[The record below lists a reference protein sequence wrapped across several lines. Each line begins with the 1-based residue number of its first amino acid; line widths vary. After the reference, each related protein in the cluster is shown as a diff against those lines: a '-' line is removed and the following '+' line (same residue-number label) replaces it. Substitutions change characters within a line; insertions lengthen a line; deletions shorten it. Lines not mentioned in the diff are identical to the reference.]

1 MNHSPSI
8 NLYNYPSKNSRLD
21 MPPSPPST
29 VRGWL
34 MGVPGYRESSPDKH
48 KNEQIPQEQ
57 PQKQTIIGTS
67 INSISNGEN
76 MARRKSISSIA
87 SEDSVNLDDLIKAN
101 YTLDMDDETNLPNL
115 SGLDLDDSNEDF
127 WKLDKS
133 LPEYQSLLK
142 QTPKEGYCD
151 TSHSDATKE
160 SLSYVDGMNNTEQQ
174 EYNIYIKNCHLDSP
188 ELTWSPPDDHL
199 ETRSPSANSSY
210 NNNINNN
217 IITNSATRARSGSI
231 NSDNSLNSYST
242 VTASQY
248 SRYGMAPMIYQS
260 DSTSTSSRTASRL
273 SNYSASSQASSNTA
287 STGLPRP
294 RKISSSSTG
303 MSSPSRSFNSREESH
318 LLPRAH
324 SKLGTSHLPTT
335 NEGSSSTTNGRSRLA
350 QRASHIPS
358 PSSTNTVNNNN
369 MTSLPRLTSIPSS
382 KSTGIPGG
390 RSVSR
395 FGEREGTGGSRATT
409 TTTIGGSTTS
419 RKLASR
425 ASHIPS
431 LHERSSSPGLGLGKS
446 SAHSTIRN
454 SVFGSRRDDD
464 STSPQTT
471 RRGPST
477 SSSHLRSPNQQRQ
490 GVTPQSGK
498 STGLR
503 PPTDTRSASRIG
515 LRKA

>member
-1 MNHSPSI
+1 MTHSPSI
-8 NLYNYPSKNSRLD
+8 DLYRYPSKNASLN

-29 VRGWL
+29 VHGWL

-57 PQKQTIIGTS
+57 QQSQKRTMTGTP
-67 INSISNGEN
+67 INSISNGDN
-76 MARRKSISSIA
+76 LARRKSISSIA
-87 SEDSVNLDDLIKAN
+87 SEDSVNLDDLIKDN
-101 YTLDMDDETNLPNL
+101 YTLDMDDETDLPNL

-133 LPEYQSLLK
+133 LPDYQSLLK
-142 QTPKEGYCD
+142 QTSKADYLD
-151 TSHSDATKE
+151 TSHSDAKKE
-160 SLSYVDGMNNTEQQ
+160 NLPYIDGMNNTEQQ

-199 ETRSPSANSSY
+199 ETRSPSANSSH
-210 NNNINNN
+210 NNNNN
-217 IITNSATRARSGSI
+217 IITNSVTRARSGSI

-242 VTASQY
+242 ITASQY

-273 SNYSASSQASSNTA
+273 SNYSASSQTSSNTA

-324 SKLGTSHLPTT
+324 SRLGTSHLPTT
-335 NEGSSSTTNGRSRLA
+335 NEASSSTTNGRSRLA
-350 QRASHIPS
+350 KRASHIPS
-358 PSSTNTVNNNN
+358 PSSANTVNNNN

-395 FGEREGTGGSRATT
+395 FGEREGTSGSRATT
-409 TTTIGGSTTS
+409 TTTVGGSTTS

-431 LHERSSSPGLGLGKS
+431 LHERSSSPSLGKS

-464 STSPQTT
+464 SALPQTT

-477 SSSHLRSPNQQRQ
+477 SSSNLRSPNQQRQ